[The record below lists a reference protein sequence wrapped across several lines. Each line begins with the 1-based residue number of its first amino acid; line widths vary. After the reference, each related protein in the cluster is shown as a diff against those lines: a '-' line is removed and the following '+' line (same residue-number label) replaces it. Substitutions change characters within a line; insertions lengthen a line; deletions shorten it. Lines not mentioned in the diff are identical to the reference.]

1 MKLHP
6 SYIERDGQVEFVV
19 LPVEEFRML
28 QENLEVMEDLLDV
41 RKAKEEEGAAETVSL
56 DELMRTLD

>member
-1 MKLHP
+1 METHP

-28 QENLEVMEDLLDV
+28 QEYLEDMEDLLDL
-41 RKAKEEEGAAETVSL
+41 RKAKEEEDAANTVSL
-56 DELMRTLD
+56 DELKRTLD